1 MNNTNED
8 IQIYGKL
15 VNVSTE
21 GIVADATSVWSDR
34 YNKNVEGAI
43 GEVDSKVIDLDKSVT
58 KLNTRTDQITET
70 LKSIAAT
77 GGASVA
83 SAVTYDNATSNLV
96 SVNVQGAID
105 ELHRTKIDKTSILQ
119 ESGTAEDKVMSQKAV
134 SVELTK
140 KADVDDV
147 NSSLKEL
154 QDTVFP
160 LQVSLSLDKTV
171 LEFTGTDQAVN
182 ASYSIKRKDALV
194 MPSSLVLTINGMVK
208 EIDIKSS
215 DTVSIDVHK
224 EGESMVVLT
233 AKYDELVKSVTA
245 KVIMVLPIYFG
256 FGTSETD
263 VAIAD
268 NKLDPRTSALGV
280 YEKTSTKDNANFII
294 LVPKTLPG
302 LSSFTMGGAPFVMIT
317 SSVVINGKDYYMYKS
332 GGVYMSGTT
341 VKVQAS

>member
-34 YNKNVEGAI
+34 YNKNVEGVI
-43 GEVDSKVIDLDKSVT
+43 GEVDSKISNLDNSVT

-105 ELHRTKIDKTSILQ
+105 ELHGTKIDKTSILQ

-134 SVELTK
+134 SVELNK

-154 QDTVFP
+154 YDTVFP
-160 LQVSLSLDKTV
+160 LQVSLSLDNTV

-182 ASYSIKRKDALV
+182 ARYSIKRNNALV

-208 EIDIKSS
+208 QIDIKSS
-215 DTVSIDVHK
+215 DTVSIDVNK
-224 EGESMVVLT
+224 EG
-233 AKYDELVKSVTA
+233 
-245 KVIMVLPIYFG
+245 
-256 FGTSETD
+256 
-263 VAIAD
+263 
-268 NKLDPRTSALGV
+268 
-280 YEKTSTKDNANFII
+280 
-294 LVPKTLPG
+294 
-302 LSSFTMGGAPFVMIT
+302 
-317 SSVVINGKDYYMYKS
+317 
-332 GGVYMSGTT
+332 
-341 VKVQAS
+341 Q

>member
-34 YNKNVEGAI
+34 YNKNVEGVI
-43 GEVDSKVIDLDKSVT
+43 GEVDSKVSNLDNSVT

-160 LQVSLSLDKTV
+160 LQVYLSLDKTV

-208 EIDIKSS
+208 QIDIKSS

-233 AKYDELVKSVTA
+233 AKYDELVKSSTA
-245 KVIMVLPIYFG
+245 KVVMVLPIYFG

-268 NKLDPRTSALGV
+268 NKLDPRTSAVGV
-280 YEKTSTKDNANFII
+280 YEKTSTKDNVNFII

-302 LSSFTMGGAPFVMIT
+302 LSSFTMGGSPFVMIT
-317 SSVVINGKDYYMYKS
+317 SSVVINGKNYYMYKS